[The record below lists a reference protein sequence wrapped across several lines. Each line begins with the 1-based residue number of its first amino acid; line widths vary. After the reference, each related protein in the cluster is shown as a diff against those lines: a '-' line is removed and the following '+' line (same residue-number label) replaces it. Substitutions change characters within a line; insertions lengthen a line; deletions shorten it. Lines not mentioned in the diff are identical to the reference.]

1 MNENDNFL
9 VKTAKVR
16 DIFLIYLQSYLLH
29 SWLINFYTNW
39 VTDWVINGKQDQ
51 RGVWLLNPEGTHSS
65 GRKAFTYPLMQWL
78 IFLPQGIPRLV
89 SAIIKLTYCLRSLD
103 QLL

>member
-29 SWLINFYTNW
+29 PWLIDFHTNR
-39 VTDWVINGKQDQ
+39 VSDWLSE
-51 RGVWLLNPEGTHSS
+51 WLMEN
-65 GRKAFTYPLMQWL
+65 K
-78 IFLPQGIPRLV
+78 
-89 SAIIKLTYCLRSLD
+89 IKEEFGS
-103 QLL
+103 